1 MRFSTSSF
9 RSLFQKS
16 VPSNHN
22 RGKINAAH
30 NLTDN
35 PALTEPGVLSGA
47 SQSAVEQRD
56 LEKERD
62 YQERMDRERAAYK
75 HVEDV
80 HALPDI
86 FHYWSN
92 KYLKPKLEEHG
103 ISGPED
109 FFYQYVNQYC
119 ESHPQ
124 QQVIVVSLGSGNCDM
139 EISCARRLLEA
150 GLSNFRFSCLEINTD
165 MLDRGIETAQQHDL
179 GHHFQFDRCDLNE
192 WTPNEP
198 TDIYIANQSL
208 HHIVA
213 LEQLFDGVRDS
224 LQDSGW
230 FLISD
235 MIGRNGHQRW
245 PEAMEMLEP
254 LWQQIP
260 HSHRKNHIL
269 KRQEEAFLN
278 HDCSTEA
285 FEGIRAQDILPL
297 LIQRMHFELFV
308 PFANLISVFIDRP
321 FGHNFDEHNEW
332 ATHFIDRVHEIDEEA
347 FVRGRL
353 KPTQMIAATSKTPRP
368 LRLVHDKLTPRY
380 CVRWPD

>member
-1 MRFSTSSF
+1 MRLLTPSLRSF
-9 RSLFQKS
+9 FQKDKSDRVS
-16 VPSNHN
+16 VDP
-22 RGKINAAH
+22 GNAA
-30 NLTDN
+30 LGLAGN
-35 PALTEPGVLSGA
+35 PPINPGTVLPETREQDDEKTNSTEQADYADRMVR
-47 SQSAVEQRD
+47 EQ
-56 LEKERD
+56 
-62 YQERMDRERAAYK
+62 AAYENN
-75 HVEDV
+75 VDV
-80 HALPDI
+80 HALPNI

-103 ISGPED
+103 IAGPED
-109 FFYQYVNQYC
+109 FFFQYILRHC
-119 ESHPQ
+119 GSHTQ
-124 QQVIVVSLGSGNCDM
+124 RQVVVASLGAGNCDT
-139 EISCARRLLEA
+139 EIACARQLLEL
-150 GLSNFRFSCLEINTD
+150 GFDNFKITCLEINND
-165 MLDRGIETAQQHDL
+165 MLHRGSEAAKKHNLDQHL
-179 GHHFQFDRCDLNE
+179 RFRRCDLNR
-192 WTPNEP
+192 WVPGDLV
-198 TDIYIANQSL
+198 DIYIANQSL

-213 LEQLFDGVRDS
+213 LEQVLDGVRDT
-224 LQDSGW
+224 LQDNGW

-245 PEAMEMLEP
+245 PEALELLEP

-260 HSHRKNHIL
+260 HSHRRNHIL
-269 KRQEEAFLN
+269 KRFEEQFIN

-321 FGHNFDEHNEW
+321 FGHNFDQHNEW
-332 ATHFIDRVHEIDEEA
+332 ATHFIDRVHEMDEEA

>member
-9 RSLFQKS
+9 RSFFQKDKS
-16 VPSNHN
+16 DRSNLGG
-22 RGKINAAH
+22 RQPAH
-30 NLTDN
+30 TLTGN
-35 PALTEPGVLSGA
+35 PALDEPAVLTETDRRADQEPDADDG
-47 SQSAVEQRD
+47 Q
-56 LEKERD
+56 D
-62 YQERMDRERAAYK
+62 YKKRMSRERAAYK
-75 HVEDV
+75 NVTDV

-92 KYLKPKLEEHG
+92 KYLRPKLEEHG

-109 FFYQYVNQYC
+109 FFYQYLLRYC
-119 ESHPQ
+119 ESNPKRR
-124 QQVIVVSLGSGNCDM
+124 VEIVSLGAGNADT
-139 EISCARRLLEA
+139 EIWCAHQLLDE
-150 GLSNFRFSCLEINTD
+150 GLNNFRFHCLEINND
-165 MLDRGIETAQQHDL
+165 MLDRGTEAAKQNELSQY
-179 GHHFQFDRCDLNE
+179 FRFDRCDLNV
-192 WTPNEP
+192 WQPHGL

-213 LEQLFDGVRDS
+213 LENLFDGVRDS
-224 LQDSGW
+224 LQDHGW

-260 HSHRKNHIL
+260 FSHRKNHIL
-269 KRQEEAFLN
+269 KRQEDEFLN

-347 FVRGRL
+347 FIRGRL